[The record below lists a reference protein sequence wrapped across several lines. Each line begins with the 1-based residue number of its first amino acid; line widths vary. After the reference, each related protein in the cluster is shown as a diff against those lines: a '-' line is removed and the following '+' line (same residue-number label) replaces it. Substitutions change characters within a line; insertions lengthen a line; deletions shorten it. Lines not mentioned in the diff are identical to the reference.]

1 MSNLVILNLGRG
13 DLYNGFAW
21 VTAQLQVQDQSQN
34 RQVIGSLPAA
44 PHLVELYRH
53 WQLLYDLLYQARS
66 FIISRSHPQ
75 PIDIDEDI
83 QIDHTDVT
91 HVGEAD
97 FAEVCQELQQQIDT
111 WLDSPDFSPI
121 CRQLYQQFTPNQD
134 IRVIIQTEDSN
145 LRKLPWYSWRFFRD
159 YPHAEVSLS
168 SLNIEPIKTTQ
179 PPTKTV
185 RILAILGD
193 AAGIDIDVDQQYLAS
208 LDGAET
214 VFLVEPR
221 RQELNEQLWHNQGW
235 TILFFAGHSS
245 SQGDGNSGEIYINPH
260 ERLTIPQLKHA
271 LNEAI
276 AAGLQ
281 LAIFNS
287 CDGLGLARQLSDLQI
302 PHIIVMRE
310 PVPDNVAQA
319 FLKYFLIE
327 FAGGRCFDLAVR
339 KARERLQGLEGEFPG
354 ASWLP
359 IIVQTPTPIAPTWQ
373 DWLQQP
379 KPAPKPSIMGAR
391 RPRWQTLLLSSAIAT
406 GLVMGV
412 RWLGF
417 LQSTEL
423 WAFDALMR
431 MRPTELPDD
440 RLLIITI
447 DAADIQYQDQQGM
460 KRQGSLADQ
469 ALVNLLDKIKPHQ
482 PAVIGLDIYRDPVAF
497 RLDPDAAKQAIR
509 ERDQRFIDICQI
521 GGGVRTSPEIPSP
534 SGVPVQQVGFSDLPY
549 DPDLVIRRQIFGMA
563 AGTHCQTQQSFS
575 FQIAHHYLTSQD
587 IEFKR
592 LSRTRFQIGTRI
604 FPKSERHRGGYHN
617 LDSGGFEVLLNYRAT
632 QRIAQKVSLQ
642 QILDGS
648 KDGELAALI
657 RDRIVLIGTID
668 NSYGDYHLT
677 PYSAAY
683 QSIQE
688 LSGVE
693 IQAQMV
699 SHIIS
704 AVLNQRP
711 VVWWFPQ
718 WGDVLWV
725 WAWSGIAGVCMERW
739 HQRRFYLIVAGGTAL
754 AALWGCGFVFLW
766 RTGLWLPLMP
776 SIVAFTIVAIFYFCR
791 ADEY

>member
-21 VTAQLQVQDQSQN
+21 VTAQLQVQDQPQN

-75 PIDIDEDI
+75 PIDIDDDI

-91 HVGEAD
+91 HVGETD

-111 WLDSPDFSPI
+111 WLDSPNFSPI
-121 CRQLYQQFTPNQD
+121 CRQLYQQFHPNQD
-134 IRVIIQTEDSN
+134 IRVILQTEDSN
-145 LRKLPWYSWRFFRD
+145 LRKLPWYTWRFFRD

-168 SLNIEPIKTTQ
+168 SLNVEPRTPTQ
-179 PPTKTV
+179 TPTQTV

-208 LDGAET
+208 LDDTET

-245 SQGDGNSGEIYINPH
+245 SKGDGNSGEIYINSH

-276 AAGLQ
+276 AGGLK

-302 PHIIVMRE
+302 PHIVVMRE
-310 PVPDNVAQA
+310 PVPDTVAQA

-327 FAGGRCFDLAVR
+327 FAGGRCLDLAVR

-359 IIVQTPTPIAPTWQ
+359 IIVQTPTPIAPSWQ
-373 DWLQQP
+373 DWRQQP

-440 RLLIITI
+440 RLVIITI
-447 DAADIQYQDQQGM
+447 DTPDIQYQDQQGM

-497 RLDPDAAKQAIR
+497 TLDPDAAKQAIR

-521 GGGVRTSPEIPSP
+521 GGGVRTSPEIPLP
-534 SGVPVQQVGFSDLPY
+534 SGVPVQQVGFSDLPN

-575 FQIAHHYLTSQD
+575 FQIARHYLTLQD

-592 LSRTRFQIGTRI
+592 LSRTQFQIGTRI

-632 QRIAQKVSLQ
+632 QRIAQKVPLH

-648 KDGELAALI
+648 KDGELATLI

-677 PYSAAY
+677 PYSAAFEP
-683 QSIQE
+683 IQE

-739 HQRRFYLIVAGGTAL
+739 HQRRLYLIVAGGTAL
-754 AALWGCGFVFLW
+754 AALWGCGFVSLW

-776 SIVAFTIVAIFYFCR
+776 SIVAFAIVGIFYFCR
-791 ADEY
+791 AV